1 MADYISEDKI
11 NSFKEEIDYIMFN
24 ILRSFTYKFCSGLFK
39 SNTIENIFGSH
50 MTTKWISTSFF
61 NISHYAAMQCYFSF

>member
-24 ILRSFTYKFCSGLFK
+24 ILRSFT
-39 SNTIENIFGSH
+39 
-50 MTTKWISTSFF
+50 
-61 NISHYAAMQCYFSF
+61 